1 LRRADFDVLH
11 GAFDMLHSPLWKDCF
26 MLKFILTKLGLALAV
41 ALTVSFISFLLLFMA
56 GDPAM
61 AIAGEGAKADAIA
74 LIRHQYGFDRPL
86 LVQYGAWL
94 LKALHGDF
102 GTSYYFKVPVADMI
116 ADRLPVTMTIGALG
130 MGFAIVLAVPMG
142 VLAAAFPNTWIDRL
156 ALTIAVLGQAIP
168 SFWFGLILIVIFSV
182 NLGLLPASGTSE
194 WQGYVLPMIV
204 LGYYA
209 TPAIMRLTR
218 AGMLDVLSADYIRTA
233 RAKGLN
239 WRIVMFK
246 HALRNAIIPVVSL
259 AAVQLGF
266 MFGGSVVVETIFALH
281 GAGLLAW
288 ESISRNDLPTMQAL
302 ILIFSM
308 FYIFFTFLADL
319 LNAWLD
325 PRLRS
330 R

>member
-1 LRRADFDVLH
+1 
-11 GAFDMLHSPLWKDCF
+11 
-26 MLKFILTKLGLALAV
+26 MLKFISMKLGLALLV
-41 ALTVSFISFLLLFMA
+41 ALTVSFISFILLYMA
-56 GDPAM
+56 GDPAVS
-61 AIAGEGAKADAIA
+61 IAGEGATADVIAAI
-74 LIRHQYGFDRPL
+74 RQQYGFDRPL
-86 LVQYGAWL
+86 LAQYIEWL
-94 LKALHGDF
+94 MRALSGDF
-102 GTSYYFKVPVADMI
+102 GMSYYFKMPVSDMV
-116 ADRLPVTMTIGALG
+116 AERLPVTITIGVLG
-130 MGFAIVLAVPMG
+130 MGFALVLAIPMG
-142 VLAAAFPNTWIDRL
+142 VLAAAFPNSWLDRL
-156 ALTIAVLGQAIP
+156 ALGIAVVGQAIP

-182 NLGLLPASGTSE
+182 NLGLVPASGTRH
-194 WQGYVLPMIV
+194 WTGYILPMIV

-218 AGMLDVLSADYIRTA
+218 AGMLEVLSADYIRTA

-239 WRIVMFK
+239 WRSILFK

-281 GAGLLAW
+281 GAGFLAW

-308 FYIFFTFLADL
+308 FYIGFTLLADI

-330 R
+330 G